1 LGKYRID
8 YVIKTGDIMIITMII
23 LFIIGYT
30 AIALEHL
37 LKINKAA
44 FALLL
49 CVALWVLYI
58 FSASSIVSG
67 SSEFLVFAED
77 VSKEHLSLFDKIIS
91 FVTEKQIIEHIGD
104 IAEILFF
111 LIGAMTIVEL
121 VDVHGGFSLITDW
134 IATRNKKKLLW
145 LLSFITFFM
154 SAVLDN
160 MTTAIVMIM
169 LLRKFIGNFK
179 ERWLFAGVIIIAAN
193 SGGAF
198 SPIGDIT
205 TIMLWVKGNITTGGI
220 LPSLIIPSMLSVIV
234 PVLIVSRLL
243 KGEFTR
249 PITTFDS
256 ESSNHLETAR
266 YLKRSE
272 KRTIFMLGLGS
283 LVFVPIFRAVTNLP
297 PFIGVLF
304 GLSLLWI
311 YTEVLYQRKQNIP
324 EQDKARITIILGRI
338 DIATILFFLG
348 ILMSVA
354 ALECAGI
361 LHDFSTI
368 LAEKIGNIYVIN
380 ILIGVLSSV
389 VDNVPLVAGAMGM
402 YPLAND
408 TIIAA
413 SADPAYITN
422 FVQDGTFWLFLT
434 YCAGVGGSVL
444 IIGSAAG
451 VVTMGLERINFVW
464 YFKNITLLVL
474 IGYLTGAAFFI
485 VQELWIF
492 PLLR

>member
-1 LGKYRID
+1 
-8 YVIKTGDIMIITMII
+8 MIITMIL
-23 LFIIGYT
+23 LFVVGYA

-49 CVALWVLYI
+49 CVVLWVVYI
-58 FSASSIVSG
+58 LNAASILPASA
-67 SSEFLVFAED
+67 EFTLFAQD
-77 VSKEHLSLFDKIIS
+77 AAKEHLSSFDKIIS

-104 IAEILFF
+104 VAEILFF
-111 LIGAMTIVEL
+111 LMGAMTIVEL

-134 IATRNKKKLLW
+134 ITTRNKRKLLW
-145 LLSFITFFM
+145 LLSAITFVM
-154 SAVLDN
+154 SALLDN

-179 ERWLFAGVIIIAAN
+179 ERWLFAGIIIIAAN

-198 SPIGDIT
+198 SPIGDVT
-205 TIMLWVKGNITTGGI
+205 TIMLWVKGNVTTGEI
-220 LPSLIIPSMLSVIV
+220 LPNLIIPSLLSVLV
-234 PVLIVSRLL
+234 PVLIVSRML

-249 PITTFDS
+249 PISNHDT

-266 YLKRSE
+266 YLNRSE

-283 LVFVPIFRAVTNLP
+283 LVFVPIFRALTNLP

-304 GLSLLWI
+304 GLSVLWI
-311 YTEVLYQRKQNIP
+311 YTELLYQRKQNIP
-324 EQDKARITIILGRI
+324 EHDKARITIILGRI

-354 ALECAGI
+354 ALECSGI
-361 LHDFSTI
+361 LHSFSI
-368 LAEKIGNIYVIN
+368 FLAEKVGDIYVIN
-380 ILIGVLSSV
+380 ILVGMLSSI

-413 SADPAYITN
+413 AADPVYMAN
-422 FVQDGTFWLFLT
+422 FVQDGTFWLFLA
-434 YCAGVGGSVL
+434 YCAGVGGSIL

-451 VVTMGLERINFVW
+451 VVTMGLEKINFVW
-464 YFKNITLLVL
+464 YFKNITLLVFL
-474 IGYLTGAAFFI
+474 GYLAGAAFFI
-485 VQELWIF
+485 VQELWLR
-492 PLLR
+492 PLLGLF